1 MIRIVSDATNFLV
14 NRIEGK
20 KTKVE
25 LSEEVVKSV
34 TVRLEEPTLRE
45 IEKLVEETD
54 GWSRNL
60 VVNFLLMGGI
70 ELVRTQLAQRGLEVE
85 GGEE

>member
-20 KTKVE
+20 KSRAE
-25 LSEEVVKSV
+25 LSEGVLKSV

-45 IEKLVEETD
+45 IEKLVEATD

-60 VVNFLLMGGI
+60 VVNFLLMGGL
-70 ELVRTQLAQRGLEVE
+70 ELVHTQLAQRGHEIE
-85 GGEE
+85 GGE